1 MNGMET
7 GDSTTVTV
15 GKAPLVSV
23 ILPIRNEAHYIAR
36 SLGAVLAQDYPADR
50 MEVIVVDGMS
60 TDGTRE
66 IVESMRA
73 GSPRVHLIDN
83 TRRIAPTALNAAI
96 ARARGEILVRV
107 DGHCEIERDYVRRCV
122 DHLRNDEV
130 DGVGGPLQTIGESF
144 VARGIAVAMS
154 STFGVGDSAFR
165 TVSNKT
171 MLVDTVAFPAYTRN
185 VVERVGFFDEELVRN
200 QDDEYNYRLRKIGAK
215 VLLAADVRARYYSR
229 GSLRSL
235 WRQYFQYGYWKV
247 RVMQKHPRQ
256 MRPRQFV
263 PPLFVGAIL
272 LSLAAAPLSFILGIW
287 FALPVGLAAGS
298 YALAN
303 LAASASI
310 TARRREWSLFWLL
323 PIAFA
328 ILHVSFGLGFL
339 AGLVRFRNRWADHD
353 DRRSNGKRVRDAN
366 RR

>member
-1 MNGMET
+1 
-7 GDSTTVTV
+7 
-15 GKAPLVSV
+15 
-23 ILPIRNEAHYIAR
+23 
-36 SLGAVLAQDYPADR
+36 
-50 MEVIVVDGMS
+50 MS

-73 GSPRVHLIDN
+73 GSQRVHLIDN

-96 ARARGEILVRV
+96 ARARGEILIRV

-122 DHLRNDEV
+122 EHLRNDKV
-130 DGVGGPLQTIGESF
+130 DGVGGPLQTIGESLI
-144 VARGIAVAMS
+144 ARGVAVAMS

-171 MLVDTVAFPAYTRN
+171 MLVDTIAFPAYTRDI
-185 VVERVGFFDEELVRN
+185 VERVGFFDEELVRN
-200 QDDEYNYRLRKIGAK
+200 QDDDYNYRLRKIGAK
-215 VLLAADVRARYYSR
+215 VLLAADVRSRYYSR
-229 GSLRSL
+229 SSIRSL

-263 PPLFVGAIL
+263 PPLFVAAL
-272 LSLAAAPLSFILGIW
+272 LMSLAAAPLSFIVGAW
-287 FALPVGLAAGS
+287 FAWPSALVAGS
-298 YALAN
+298 HLIAN
-303 LAASASI
+303 LAASVSI
-310 TARRREWSLFWLL
+310 MVKRRDWPLFGLL

-328 ILHVSFGLGFL
+328 TLHMSYGLGFL
-339 AGLVRFRNRWADHD
+339 VGLVKFRNRWGDND
-353 DRRSNGKRVRDAN
+353 DRRSNGKRVQDAN

>member
-1 MNGMET
+1 MEA
-7 GDSTTVTV
+7 GKSTTVTV
-15 GKAPLVSV
+15 GAAPLVSV
-23 ILPIRNEAHYIAR
+23 ILPIRNEAQHIAR

-50 MEVIVVDGMS
+50 MEVMVVDGMS

-73 GSPRVHLIDN
+73 GSHRVHLIDN
-83 TRRIAPTALNAAI
+83 ARRIAPTALNAAI

-122 DHLRNDEV
+122 EHLRNDGV
-130 DGVGGPLQTIGESF
+130 DGVGGPLQTIGESL
-144 VARGIAVAMS
+144 VAGGIAVAMS

-171 MLVDTVAFPAYTRN
+171 MLVDTIAFPAYTRDI
-185 VVERVGFFDEELVRN
+185 VERVGLFDEELVRN
-200 QDDEYNYRLRKIGAK
+200 QDDDYNYRLRKIGAK
-215 VLLAADVRARYYSR
+215 VLLASDVRSRYYSR
-229 GSLRSL
+229 SSLRSL

-247 RVMQKHPRQ
+247 RVMQKHPLQ

-263 PPLFVGAIL
+263 PPLFVGALL
-272 LSLAAAPLSFILGIW
+272 LSLAAAPFSFIFGAW
-287 FALPVGLAAGS
+287 FALPCGLTAGS

-303 LAASASI
+303 FLASGSI
-310 TARRREWSLFWLL
+310 TARRRDWSLFLLL

-339 AGLVRFRNRWADHD
+339 VGLVKFRNRWGDHD
-353 DRRSNGKRVRDAN
+353 DRGAN
-366 RR
+366 YVERNI

>member
-1 MNGMET
+1 VIV
-7 GDSTTVTV
+7 S
-15 GKAPLVSV
+15 ASPLVSV

-50 MEVIVVDGMS
+50 MEILVADGMS

-66 IVESMRA
+66 IVESMGA
-73 GSPRVHLIDN
+73 GPPRVQIIDN
-83 TRRIAPTALNAAI
+83 ARRIAPTALNAAI

-122 DHLRNDEV
+122 EHLRNDGV
-130 DGVGGPLQTIGESF
+130 DGVGGPLQTIGVSF
-144 VARGIAVAMS
+144 IARGIAIAMS

-165 TVSNKT
+165 TVNNKT

-185 VVERVGFFDEELVRN
+185 IVERVGLFDEELARN
-200 QDDEYNYRLRKIGAK
+200 QDDDYNYRLRKIGAK
-215 VLLAADVRARYYSR
+215 VLLAADVRSRYYSR
-229 GSLRSL
+229 SSLRSL

-247 RVMQKHPRQ
+247 RVMQKHPLQ

-263 PPLFVGAIL
+263 PPLFVVALL
-272 LSLAAAPLSFILGIW
+272 LSLAAASFSFILGSW
-287 FALPVGLAAGS
+287 FVLPFGLAAGS

-303 LAASASI
+303 LAASALI
-310 TARRREWSLFWLL
+310 TARRRDWSLLGLL

-328 ILHVSFGLGFL
+328 ILHVSYGLGFL
-339 AGLVRFRNRWADHD
+339 VGLVKFRNRWGDHD
-353 DRRSNGKRVRDAN
+353 NQRSNIC
-366 RR
+366 

>member
-1 MNGMET
+1 MKT
-7 GDSTTVTV
+7 GKSTTVAV
-15 GKAPLVSV
+15 GTAPLVSV

-36 SLGAVLAQDYPADR
+36 SLGAVLTQDYPADR
-50 MEVIVVDGMS
+50 MEVMVVDGMS

-73 GSPRVHLIDN
+73 GSPRVQLIDN

-122 DHLRNDEV
+122 EHLRNDAV

-144 VARGIAVAMS
+144 IARGIAVAVS

-171 MLVDTVAFPAYTRN
+171 MLVDTIAFPAYTRDI
-185 VVERVGFFDEELVRN
+185 VERVGFFDEELVRN
-200 QDDEYNYRLRKIGAK
+200 QDDDYNYRLRKIGAK
-215 VLLAADVRARYYSR
+215 VLLAADVRVRYYSR
-229 GSLRSL
+229 SSIRSL

-256 MRPRQFV
+256 MRLRQFV
-263 PPLFVGAIL
+263 PPSFVAALL
-272 LSLAAAPLSFILGIW
+272 LSLAAAPLSFIFGAR
-287 FALPVGLAAGS
+287 FAWPFVLAAGS
-298 YALAN
+298 YAFAN

-310 TARRREWSLFWLL
+310 MLKRRDWPLFWLL
-323 PIAFA
+323 PTAFA
-328 ILHVSFGLGFL
+328 ILHVSYGLGFL
-339 AGLVRFRNRWADHD
+339 VGLVKFRNRWGDND
-353 DRRSNGKRVRDAN
+353 DLRSTYVKRND
-366 RR
+366 

>member
-7 GDSTTVTV
+7 GKSKTVTV
-15 GKAPLVSV
+15 GETPLVSV
-23 ILPIRNEAHYIAR
+23 ILPIRNEAQYIAR
-36 SLGAVLAQDYPADR
+36 SLGAVLTQNYPADR
-50 MEVIVVDGMS
+50 MEVMVVDGMS

-107 DGHCEIERDYVRRCV
+107 DGHCEIERDYVSRCV
-122 DHLRNDEV
+122 EHLRNDGV

-144 VARGIAVAMS
+144 VARCVAVAMS

-171 MLVDTVAFPAYTRN
+171 MLVDTVAFPAYTRD
-185 VVERVGFFDEELVRN
+185 VIERVGFFDEELVRN

-229 GSLRSL
+229 SSLRSL

-263 PPLFVGAIL
+263 PPLFVAALL
-272 LSLAAAPLSFILGIW
+272 LSLAAAPFSFILGTW
-287 FALPVGLAAGS
+287 FALPFGLTASS

-310 TARRREWSLFWLL
+310 TARRRDWPLFWLL
-323 PIAFA
+323 PIAFV

-339 AGLVRFRNRWADHD
+339 VGLLKFRNRWGDQDNQGSKH
-353 DRRSNGKRVRDAN
+353 V
-366 RR
+366 